1 MDPASIGIAI
11 AATRSLLRGA
21 KSVKDIASSLDSLFE
36 AESDA
41 AKNKKKGQPR
51 TRTQQ
56 VVGIRSGDDNYADE
70 TSLSNVVS
78 DVLEDRQNEMN
89 KKALIREIQA
99 KWGKD
104 AWAQIEQ
111 EMAKRKEA
119 KKKRKAAARAKA
131 LENKLFWKK
140 VALESLKGAVVIS
153 VIAGFVIWLWYLA
166 EGK

>member
-21 KSVKDIASSLDSLFE
+21 KNVRDIASGLDDLFA
-36 AESDA
+36 AESEA

-89 KKALIREIQA
+89 KKALIKEIQA

-119 KKKRKAAARAKA
+119 QKKRKEAARAKA

-140 VALESLKGAVVIS
+140 VAMETLKGAVVIA

-166 EGK
+166 ESK